1 MEDPETG
8 SMFWI
13 DTSFEPDLKQM
24 NNNNIKSLV
33 DLEKQSAKIGLDII
47 SISTTEDYVDPL
59 MKFFK
64 RRGKK
69 SVSYTHL
76 TLPTSDLV

>member
-1 MEDPETG
+1 MIKVEDPETG

-13 DTSFEPDLKQM
+13 DTSYAPDLQKM
-24 NNNNIKSLV
+24 NNENIRSFV
-33 DLEKQSAKIGLDII
+33 ALEKESAKIGLDFI
-47 SISTTEDYVDPL
+47 SISTAEDYVDPL

-69 SVSYTHL
+69 Y
-76 TLPTSDLV
+76 